1 MISLQRLLLVIKAV
15 VKLYGCIVSSGVQ
28 NAAEWKEFVWAW
40 SMSCSPDDMVERSA
54 RSCGKLGLEFKIF
67 DLKPF
72 VMSSLVNHSAFIIW
86 PFFTCILTLVSR
98 VRVVLRLINYGN
110 ADKAHLD
117 FRERRREENKKGRQ
131 RTVVRESAWFLLLR
145 WAMCVCVAS
154 SSNPR
159 KQEYRK
165 REGKRKRGKGGW
177 VIMC

>member
-1 MISLQRLLLVIKAV
+1 MPQSEKNLSEHEAWAALRTIRLNARQGPVESLALSLKYLISSRLLWVLLWTIPR
-15 VKLYGCIVSSGVQ
+15 L
-28 NAAEWKEFVWAW
+28 
-40 SMSCSPDDMVERSA
+40 
-54 RSCGKLGLEFKIF
+54 LF
-67 DLKPF
+67 DL
-72 VMSSLVNHSAFIIW
+72 
-86 PFFTCILTLVSR
+86 FFTCILTLVSR

-117 FRERRREENKKGRQ
+117 FRERGRGENKNGRQ

>member
-1 MISLQRLLLVIKAV
+1 MPQSEKNLSEHEAWAALRTIWLNARQGPVESSALSLKYLISSRLLWVLLWTIPR
-15 VKLYGCIVSSGVQ
+15 L
-28 NAAEWKEFVWAW
+28 
-40 SMSCSPDDMVERSA
+40 
-54 RSCGKLGLEFKIF
+54 LF
-67 DLKPF
+67 DL
-72 VMSSLVNHSAFIIW
+72 
-86 PFFTCILTLVSR
+86 FFTRILTLVSR

-117 FRERRREENKKGRQ
+117 FRERGRGENKNGRQ

>member
-1 MISLQRLLLVIKAV
+1 MPQSEKNLSEHEAWAALRTIWLNARQGPVESSALSLKYLITSRLLWVLLWTIPR
-15 VKLYGCIVSSGVQ
+15 L
-28 NAAEWKEFVWAW
+28 
-40 SMSCSPDDMVERSA
+40 
-54 RSCGKLGLEFKIF
+54 LF
-67 DLKPF
+67 DL
-72 VMSSLVNHSAFIIW
+72 
-86 PFFTCILTLVSR
+86 FFTCILTLVSR

-117 FRERRREENKKGRQ
+117 FRERGREENKNGRQ

>member
-1 MISLQRLLLVIKAV
+1 MPQSEKNLSEHEAWAALRTIWLNARQGPVESSALSLKYLITSRLLWVLLWTIPR
-15 VKLYGCIVSSGVQ
+15 L
-28 NAAEWKEFVWAW
+28 
-40 SMSCSPDDMVERSA
+40 
-54 RSCGKLGLEFKIF
+54 LF
-67 DLKPF
+67 DL
-72 VMSSLVNHSAFIIW
+72 
-86 PFFTCILTLVSR
+86 FFTCILTLVSR

-117 FRERRREENKKGRQ
+117 FRERRREENKNGRQ

>member
-1 MISLQRLLLVIKAV
+1 MPQSEKNLSEHEAWAALRTIRLNARQGPVESSALSLKYLISSRLLWVLLWTIPR
-15 VKLYGCIVSSGVQ
+15 L
-28 NAAEWKEFVWAW
+28 
-40 SMSCSPDDMVERSA
+40 
-54 RSCGKLGLEFKIF
+54 LF
-67 DLKPF
+67 DL
-72 VMSSLVNHSAFIIW
+72 
-86 PFFTCILTLVSR
+86 FFTCILTLVSR

>member
-1 MISLQRLLLVIKAV
+1 MPQSEKNLSEHEAWAALRTIWLNARQGPVESSALSLKYLISSRLLWVLLWTIPR
-15 VKLYGCIVSSGVQ
+15 L
-28 NAAEWKEFVWAW
+28 
-40 SMSCSPDDMVERSA
+40 
-54 RSCGKLGLEFKIF
+54 LF
-67 DLKPF
+67 DL
-72 VMSSLVNHSAFIIW
+72 
-86 PFFTCILTLVSR
+86 FFTCILTLVSR

-117 FRERRREENKKGRQ
+117 FRERGREENKNGRQ

>member
-1 MISLQRLLLVIKAV
+1 MPQSEKNLSEHEAWAALRTIWLNARQGPVESSALSLKYLISSRLLWVLLWTIPR
-15 VKLYGCIVSSGVQ
+15 L
-28 NAAEWKEFVWAW
+28 
-40 SMSCSPDDMVERSA
+40 
-54 RSCGKLGLEFKIF
+54 LF
-67 DLKPF
+67 DL
-72 VMSSLVNHSAFIIW
+72 
-86 PFFTCILTLVSR
+86 FFTCILTLVSR

>member
-1 MISLQRLLLVIKAV
+1 MPQSEKNLSEHEAWAALRTIWLNARQGPVESSALSLKYLISSRLLWVLLWTIPR
-15 VKLYGCIVSSGVQ
+15 L
-28 NAAEWKEFVWAW
+28 
-40 SMSCSPDDMVERSA
+40 
-54 RSCGKLGLEFKIF
+54 LF
-67 DLKPF
+67 DL
-72 VMSSLVNHSAFIIW
+72 
-86 PFFTCILTLVSR
+86 FFTCILTLVSR

-117 FRERRREENKKGRQ
+117 FRERGRGENKNGRQ

>member
-1 MISLQRLLLVIKAV
+1 MPQSEKNLSEHEAWAALRTIWLNARQGPVESSALSLKYLITSRLLWVLLWTIPH
-15 VKLYGCIVSSGVQ
+15 L
-28 NAAEWKEFVWAW
+28 
-40 SMSCSPDDMVERSA
+40 
-54 RSCGKLGLEFKIF
+54 LF
-67 DLKPF
+67 DL
-72 VMSSLVNHSAFIIW
+72 
-86 PFFTCILTLVSR
+86 FFTCILTLVSR

>member
-1 MISLQRLLLVIKAV
+1 MPQSEKNLSEHEAWAALRTIRLNARQGPVESSALSLKYLITSRLLWVLLWTIPR
-15 VKLYGCIVSSGVQ
+15 L
-28 NAAEWKEFVWAW
+28 
-40 SMSCSPDDMVERSA
+40 
-54 RSCGKLGLEFKIF
+54 LF
-67 DLKPF
+67 DL
-72 VMSSLVNHSAFIIW
+72 
-86 PFFTCILTLVSR
+86 FFTCILTLVSR

>member
-1 MISLQRLLLVIKAV
+1 MPQSEKNLSEHEAWAALRTIRLNARQGPVESSALSLKYLITSRLLWVLLWTIPR
-15 VKLYGCIVSSGVQ
+15 L
-28 NAAEWKEFVWAW
+28 
-40 SMSCSPDDMVERSA
+40 
-54 RSCGKLGLEFKIF
+54 LF
-67 DLKPF
+67 DL
-72 VMSSLVNHSAFIIW
+72 
-86 PFFTCILTLVSR
+86 FFTCILTLVSR

-117 FRERRREENKKGRQ
+117 FRERGREENKNGRQ

>member
-1 MISLQRLLLVIKAV
+1 MPQSEKNLSEHEAWAALRTIRLNARQGPVESSALSLKYLISSRLLWVLLWTIPR
-15 VKLYGCIVSSGVQ
+15 L
-28 NAAEWKEFVWAW
+28 
-40 SMSCSPDDMVERSA
+40 
-54 RSCGKLGLEFKIF
+54 LF
-67 DLKPF
+67 DL
-72 VMSSLVNHSAFIIW
+72 
-86 PFFTCILTLVSR
+86 FFTCILTLVSR

-117 FRERRREENKKGRQ
+117 FRERGREENKKGRQ

>member
-1 MISLQRLLLVIKAV
+1 MPQSEKNLSEHEAWAALRTIWLNARQGPVESSALSLKYLITSRLLWVLLWTIPR
-15 VKLYGCIVSSGVQ
+15 L
-28 NAAEWKEFVWAW
+28 
-40 SMSCSPDDMVERSA
+40 
-54 RSCGKLGLEFKIF
+54 LF
-67 DLKPF
+67 DL
-72 VMSSLVNHSAFIIW
+72 
-86 PFFTCILTLVSR
+86 FFTCILTLVSR

>member
-67 DLKPF
+67 DHKPF

-117 FRERRREENKKGRQ
+117 FSRERERREQ
-131 RTVVRESAWFLLLR
+131 
-145 WAMCVCVAS
+145 
-154 SSNPR
+154 
-159 KQEYRK
+159 K
-165 REGKRKRGKGGW
+165 REAANSCQRKCLVSALAVSHVCLCGFLFEPPQTG
-177 VIMC
+177 VP

>member
-1 MISLQRLLLVIKAV
+1 MPQSEKNLSEHEAWAALRTIRLNARQGPVESSALSLKYLITSRLLWVLLWTIPR
-15 VKLYGCIVSSGVQ
+15 L
-28 NAAEWKEFVWAW
+28 
-40 SMSCSPDDMVERSA
+40 
-54 RSCGKLGLEFKIF
+54 LF
-67 DLKPF
+67 DL
-72 VMSSLVNHSAFIIW
+72 
-86 PFFTCILTLVSR
+86 FFTCILTLVSR

-117 FRERRREENKKGRQ
+117 FRERGRGENKNGRQ

>member
-1 MISLQRLLLVIKAV
+1 MPQSEKNLSEHEAWAALRTIWLNARQGPVESSALSLKYLITSRLLWVLLWTIPR
-15 VKLYGCIVSSGVQ
+15 L
-28 NAAEWKEFVWAW
+28 
-40 SMSCSPDDMVERSA
+40 
-54 RSCGKLGLEFKIF
+54 LF
-67 DLKPF
+67 DL
-72 VMSSLVNHSAFIIW
+72 
-86 PFFTCILTLVSR
+86 FFTCILTLVSR

-117 FRERRREENKKGRQ
+117 FRERGRGENKNGRQ

>member
-1 MISLQRLLLVIKAV
+1 MPQSEKNLSEHEAWAALRTIWLNARQDPVESSALSLKYLITSRLLWVLLWTIPR
-15 VKLYGCIVSSGVQ
+15 L
-28 NAAEWKEFVWAW
+28 
-40 SMSCSPDDMVERSA
+40 
-54 RSCGKLGLEFKIF
+54 LF
-67 DLKPF
+67 DL
-72 VMSSLVNHSAFIIW
+72 
-86 PFFTCILTLVSR
+86 FFTCILTLVSR

>member
-1 MISLQRLLLVIKAV
+1 MPQSEKNLSEHEAWAALRTIWLNAQHDPVESSALSLKYLITSRLLWVLLWTIPR
-15 VKLYGCIVSSGVQ
+15 L
-28 NAAEWKEFVWAW
+28 
-40 SMSCSPDDMVERSA
+40 
-54 RSCGKLGLEFKIF
+54 LF
-67 DLKPF
+67 DL
-72 VMSSLVNHSAFIIW
+72 
-86 PFFTCILTLVSR
+86 FFTRILTLVSR

-117 FRERRREENKKGRQ
+117 FRERGREENKNGRQ